1 MTPSRSVSQCQ
12 CKYYCILVQKLIV
25 KAYCAVDDD
34 GDDVHAHVSDDDGED
49 VSGQRDS

>member
-1 MTPSRSVSQCQ
+1 M
-12 CKYYCILVQKLIV
+12 YYCILVQNHSQLIV